1 MADNSGADKA
11 RAGGFK
17 KYVKDTTGELKKV
30 IWPNR
35 QQTINNTIAVL
46 GSVVVIGLLIWV
58 FDFVLNIGLTKIILG
73 IK

>member
-1 MADNSGADKA
+1 MADNSMTEKA
-11 RAGGFK
+11 KTAGVK
-17 KYVKDTTGELKKV
+17 KYYKDTIGELKKV

-58 FDFVLNIGLTKIILG
+58 FDIFLELGLSRLIIG

>member
-11 RAGGFK
+11 KTVGIK
-17 KYVKDTTGELKKV
+17 KFYKDTSGELKKV

-46 GSVVVIGLLIWV
+46 GSVAVIGLLIWV
-58 FDFVLNIGLTKIILG
+58 FDIVLELGLSRIILG